1 MNPEQIYQ
9 ALSIRNLNATRIAEA
24 LRVRPQTVS
33 NVIRDGHGSC
43 RITNAIAIAIETP
56 RDTVFPY
63 YSKKK
68 QLILERKARV
78 EFLKE
83 KFAEIG

>member
-9 ALSIRNLNATRIAEA
+9 ALSRRNLNATRIAEA
-24 LRVRPQTVS
+24 LRIRPQIVS

-43 RITNAIAIAIETP
+43 RITNAIAIAIEAP
-56 RDTVFPY
+56 RDEVFPY

-78 EFLKE
+78 EQLKE